1 MEKWVRCRFSFNG
14 AALGIASVT
23 NTSQRPMI
31 YNQMQQFIE
40 IFQGRVLGSIYLLS
54 GPRPPNNVK
63 SSVPTLSLTLLWGEG
78 QRGGS
83 KKFIFPIICKQNSM
97 TPTILKYICFTLRW
111 CCCLTYLITWFI
123 APVFFG
129 YVSTTKFYTFC

>member
-1 MEKWVRCRFSFNG
+1 MSQVQVFFQRGS
-14 AALGIASVT
+14 LGIASVT
-23 NTSQRPMI
+23 NTSQTPMI

-78 QRGGS
+78 QRRGS
-83 KKFIFPIICKQNSM
+83 KKFIFPIICK
-97 TPTILKYICFTLRW
+97 
-111 CCCLTYLITWFI
+111 
-123 APVFFG
+123 
-129 YVSTTKFYTFC
+129 

>member
-14 AALGIASVT
+14 AALGIDSVT

-54 GPRPPNNVK
+54 GPRPPNNVVQGRVLGSIYLLSGPRPPNNVE
-63 SSVPTLSLTLLWGEG
+63 SSVPTLSLTLLWEEG
-78 QRGGS
+78 QRGDL
-83 KKFIFPIICKQNSM
+83 KNLFFP
-97 TPTILKYICFTLRW
+97 
-111 CCCLTYLITWFI
+111 
-123 APVFFG
+123 
-129 YVSTTKFYTFC
+129 